1 VRKKNKSLKV
11 LLVTSRET
19 ERWVIPKG
27 WPSKRMTDAAAAA
40 REARQEAG
48 VTGKVSKEACGSYRY
63 RKLGRAGAR
72 IVEVDAY
79 VLQVKKER
87 KTWRERG
94 QRQRGWFEKEE
105 AARKVRE
112 PGLKALILK
121 L

>member
-1 VRKKNKSLKV
+1 
-11 LLVTSRET
+11 
-19 ERWVIPKG
+19 
-27 WPSKRMTDAAAAA
+27 M
-40 REARQEAG
+40 
-48 VTGKVSKEACGSYRY
+48 
-63 RKLGRAGAR
+63 
-72 IVEVDAY
+72 VEVDAY
-79 VLQVKKER
+79 VLRVKKER